1 MTIYLNNQEVEV
13 NEGIA
18 LASFLNTKEL
28 LETGGIAVAINGR
41 VVPKVKWE
49 TTVLNEKD
57 NLMIITATAGG

>member
-13 NEGIA
+13 NEGTT
-18 LASFLNTKEL
+18 LTSFLNTKEL
-28 LETGGIAVAINGR
+28 LETGGIAIAINGL

-49 TTVLNEKD
+49 ATVLNEKD